1 MGNLEN
7 GPDIERFGEDF
18 ARDVRNADALREKL
32 QKESKDE
39 INQYNKEQTE
49 RIKIEHQKEIEQSIA
64 SFEALASNDWEKHF
78 PTGNYIGSKRSEDG
92 RFALVEDV
100 PRSGYHTLRLFCKS
114 NGQVQLRDFKEIDK
128 ATKLINDDRELLS
141 KLQAGT
147 DYKLSMTNESIPE
160 IRFEYMAPILEGSE
174 LVLHYDVL
182 TQGGTKLY
190 SEEKRIDVET
200 LTKNN
205 YPIR

>member
-78 PTGNYIGSKRSEDG
+78 PTGNYIGS
-92 RFALVEDV
+92 
-100 PRSGYHTLRLFCKS
+100 TLTFKYTFTIRLTGNTP
-114 NGQVQLRDFKEIDK
+114 NG
-128 ATKLINDDRELLS
+128 
-141 KLQAGT
+141 
-147 DYKLSMTNESIPE
+147 
-160 IRFEYMAPILEGSE
+160 
-174 LVLHYDVL
+174 
-182 TQGGTKLY
+182 LY
-190 SEEKRIDVET
+190 SLPLELIDIERV
-200 LTKNN
+200 K
-205 YPIR
+205 